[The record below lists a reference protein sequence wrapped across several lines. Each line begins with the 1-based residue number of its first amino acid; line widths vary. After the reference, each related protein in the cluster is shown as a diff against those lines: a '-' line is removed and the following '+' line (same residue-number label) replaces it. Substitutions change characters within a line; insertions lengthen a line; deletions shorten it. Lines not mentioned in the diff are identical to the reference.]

1 MSVLDKLIAAAEQ
14 IKVEDQISLGHLIA
28 EIKNLLKYY
37 EARASSAIQQID
49 KHEAD
54 YIDNSWF

>member
-14 IKVEDQISLGHLIA
+14 IQVEDQISLGHLIV
-28 EIKNLLKYY
+28 EIKSLLKYY
-37 EARASSAIQQID
+37 EAKASSAIRQMD

-54 YIDNSWF
+54 YVDTPWF